1 MSELKNEIVNI
12 LEGAKDP
19 SLLTKLKG
27 AILKFTEN
35 VVAPVVAAPVA
46 PVVEPIKLAA
56 NTAKLKDGT
65 NVSYEGELA
74 SGIVLNVVAE
84 DGTMSVAPDGT
95 HELEDGTMVV
105 VANGLVESVTPKAAE
120 LVVEAMAAPV
130 AQAFSAMEL
139 KFAAEKKENETLKA
153 ELSEVKEVLKNTLL
167 AFQTIIEAPVQSS
180 SVTKVKEW
188 SEMSALEQRRY
199 LKSIGR

>member
-1 MSELKNEIVNI
+1 LKNEIVNI

-95 HELEDGTMVV
+95 HELEDGTVV
-105 VANGLVESVTPKAAE
+105 VVMNGLVESVTPKAAE
-120 LVVEAMAAPV
+120 PVVEAMAAPV

-153 ELSEVKEVLKNTLL
+153 ELAEVKEVLKNTLL

-199 LKSIGR
+199 LKSIGK